1 MEVKQSISEVKF
13 VPVLDGQLAYEVAG
27 NGPVVLCLPSLGDT
41 RREYE
46 RLAPELAESGYRVIT
61 TDLRG
66 MGQSRGNFKSHS
78 LRDLVNDIQAIL
90 DAEQVK
96 EAFLLGCS
104 VSGASAGLFAIEH
117 PERVAGLVL
126 FSPILRTGSPLMGF
140 VLGSL
145 LRTPGL
151 GRVFWSNYF
160 KSLYPARPLEQD
172 YLDHIQVALKQP
184 GAMKSVVDM
193 CLTPRIDNQIA
204 QIRVPTLVYL
214 GTRDPDF
221 KDVRQEAERLKGKL
235 PQAQVVVL
243 EGAGHY
249 PQREFSDRVVPEVVQ
264 WLNGARSEAAS
275 QR

>member
-117 PERVAGLVL
+117 PAHVSGLVL
-126 FSPILRTGSPLMGF
+126 FSPIMRTGPL
-140 VLGSL
+140 LTRL
-145 LRTPGL
+145 LLVSMLRIPGL
-151 GRVFWSNYF
+151 GRMVWGSYF
-160 KSLYPARPLEQD
+160 KTLYPAKPLEQD
-172 YLDHIQVALKQP
+172 YMEHIQTTLRQP
-184 GAMKSVVDM
+184 GAMKSVADM
-193 CLTPRIDNQIA
+193 CMTPRIDNQIA
-204 QIRVPTLVYL
+204 QIRVPTLIYL

-221 KDVRQEAERLKGKL
+221 KDVRQEAERLKGEL
-235 PQAQVVVL
+235 PQAQVIVL

-249 PQREFSDRVVPEVVQ
+249 PQREFSDRVAPEVVQ
-264 WLNGARSEAAS
+264 WLNGARSGAAS